1 MKKLTMICMITLV
14 VLAAGQA
21 FALPGVYK
29 AGATPITM
37 ATGMC
42 RTRTISL
49 DGTGFGTSP
58 LMSGGFLLQNDN
70 EWAVDITS
78 CDCSAAIGSPFDQPV
93 TPVFDP
99 FGFPGGVF
107 VAAANLGAGVT
118 PSANIVIC
126 TVTFCGVGGG
136 GTATITIDT
145 VPDFDTWIAQDFTV
159 YDPTIDAAVISVSV
173 CPCPCECGISSGP
186 FEVQANVSGDPV
198 TAIYT
203 ARSTEDFCKN
213 PSIYAYSDDC
223 AQGTIDPAT
232 GVLIVPPFLSP
243 PEEICTITVT
253 DTANTYINTG
263 DPIVCTQ
270 DIIILAGTCECEGN
284 FDNDQDVDGFD
295 AATFKADFSRGGFIR
310 PCVNGDPC
318 NGDFSCDGDVD
329 GSDASLFKSDFGR
342 GQFNNPCPSCP
353 RDPWCVYP

>member
-1 MKKLTMICMITLV
+1 MKKLSVSCMVMFVFMLT
-14 VLAAGQA
+14 GTA
-21 FALPGVYK
+21 FALPGAYK

-58 LMSGGFLLQNDN
+58 LISGGFLLQNDN
-70 EWAVDITS
+70 EWAVDITA

-99 FGFPGGVF
+99 FDFPGGVF

-126 TVTFCGVGGG
+126 DVTFCGVGA
-136 GTATITIDT
+136 GTATIRIDT
-145 VPDFDTWIAQDFTV
+145 VPDFDTWMAQDFTV

-173 CPCPCECGISSGP
+173 CPCPCECGIASGP

-203 ARSTEDFCKN
+203 AGEIPDFCDN
-213 PSIYAYSDDC
+213 APIFVYSDDC
-223 AQGTIDPAT
+223 VHGSIDPNT
-232 GVLIVPPFLSP
+232 GVFTVPAFTSP
-243 PEEICTITVT
+243 PEENCTITAT
-253 DTANTYINTG
+253 DTANTQRNNGDAIICEPRYIT
-263 DPIVCTQ
+263 
-270 DIIILAGTCECEGN
+270 ILAGTCECEGN

-295 AATFKADFSRGGFIR
+295 AATFKADFGRGGFTR
-310 PCVNGDPC
+310 PCINGDLC

-329 GSDASLFKSDFGR
+329 GTDASLFKSDFGR
-342 GQFNNPCPSCP
+342 SQFNNPCPSCP
-353 RDPWCVYP
+353 RDPWCSY